1 MKGVPGLL
9 IAVGL
14 GIVGAFCNW
23 MYLAQMGKDMQTQDF
38 IAVGENVRINAGDKF
53 AEGHFMK
60 VSIPGNNLG
69 NLDKVAVKWS
79 ERATVVGQPAT
90 KSYSPEEILLWHDLR
105 TPPELDIKKLLSADE
120 YAMWIPVDTRTFVPA
135 LVNAGDNVS
144 FIVPRVGSAFPTPA
158 VEDGTEPGKAAPMT
172 ETIGPFR
179 ILALGNRLGSPEVLR
194 ATGQTASQENVM
206 AVAVRVVGK
215 DQFGQDQFDE
225 KGQKLLDTLRLTNF
239 QQCQIILHP
248 GPDAKPAKKE

>member
-23 MYLAQMGKDMQTQDF
+23 MYLAQMGRDLQTLDF
-38 IAVGENVRINAGDKF
+38 IGIRDNVKINAGDKF
-53 AEGHFMK
+53 TEAHFMK

-69 NLDKVAVKWS
+69 NLDKVAV
-79 ERATVVGQPAT
+79 RYDALATVVGQAAT
-90 KSYSPEEILLWHDLR
+90 KSYSPGEILLWHDLR

-120 YAMWIPVDTRTFVPA
+120 RVLWIPVDTRTFVPA

-144 FIVPRVGSAFPTPA
+144 FIVPRVGGTFPTPA
-158 VEDGTEPGKAAPMT
+158 EDSAAAGGKPPPMT

-194 ATGQTASQENVM
+194 AAGLTPSQENVM
-206 AVAVRVVGK
+206 AVAVRIVG
-215 DQFGQDQFDE
+215 GEFDE
-225 KGQKLLDTLRLTNF
+225 NGQKLLDTLRLTNF
-239 QQCQIILHP
+239 QQCQVILHP
-248 GPDAKPAKKE
+248 SPEAKATK

>member
-23 MYLAQMGKDMQTQDF
+23 MYLAQMGREMESLEF
-38 IAVGENVRINAGDKF
+38 IAINDNMKVNAGDKF
-53 AEGHFMK
+53 TEAHFMK
-60 VSIPGNNLG
+60 VSIPKNALG
-69 NLDKVAVKWS
+69 NLDKVAVKYDAL
-79 ERATVVGQPAT
+79 ATVVGQPAT
-90 KSYSPEEILLWHDLR
+90 KSYSPGEILLWHDLR

-120 YAMWIPVDTRTFVPA
+120 YAVWIPVDTRTFVPA

-144 FIVPRVGSAFPTPA
+144 FIVPRVGGTFPTPA
-158 VEDGTEPGKAAPMT
+158 DDSGAPGKPPPMT

-194 ATGQTASQENVM
+194 AAGQTPSQENVM
-206 AVAVRVVGK
+206 AVAIRIVG
-215 DQFGQDQFDE
+215 GEFDE

-239 QQCQIILHP
+239 QQCQVLLHP
-248 GPDAKPAKKE
+248 SPEAKGKK

>member
-23 MYLAQMGKDMQTQDF
+23 MYLAQMGKDMQTLDF
-38 IAVGENVRINAGDKF
+38 IGVSDNVKINAGDKF
-53 AEGHFMK
+53 SEAHFMK

-69 NLDKVAVKWS
+69 NLDKVAVKW
-79 ERATVVGQPAT
+79 EARATVVGQPAT
-90 KSYSPEEILLWHDLR
+90 KSYSPGEILLWHDLR

-120 YAMWIPVDTRTFVPA
+120 RVLWIPVDTRTFVPA

-144 FIVPRVGSAFPTPA
+144 FIVPRVGGTFPTPA
-158 VEDGTEPGKAAPMT
+158 DDPAAAGKAAPMT

-194 ATGQTASQENVM
+194 AAGQTPSQENVM
-206 AVAVRVVGK
+206 AVAVRVVG
-215 DQFGQDQFDE
+215 GEFDE

-239 QQCQIILHP
+239 QQCQVILHP
-248 GPDAKPAKKE
+248 SPEAARAGK